1 VLEQGHP
8 IANVKMCTRKLHSPL
23 TAGERLPPGVCDR
36 QPHQAERPTA
46 RLHGLRIRRR
56 KAGAQDSGEQPDR
69 EPVRPQCP
77 LGAPVRTAGQNFE
90 RAALFA
96 AEAAAWC
103 GHRRCTPSASPAAAA
118 PSCIA
123 EIPNARA
130 ELFLPKSFHHADDL

>member
-56 KAGAQDSGEQPDR
+56 KSVG
-69 EPVRPQCP
+69 C
-77 LGAPVRTAGQNFE
+77 LGAWE
-90 RAALFA
+90 Y
-96 AEAAAWC
+96 
-103 GHRRCTPSASPAAAA
+103 
-118 PSCIA
+118 SCKLR
-123 EIPNARA
+123 E
-130 ELFLPKSFHHADDL
+130 D